1 MSLFNISKKR
11 RCTLLGVG
19 PMSNNCINAT
29 SDISLEHSIP
39 LMLIASRRQIDCSKF
54 GGGYVNNWSTDQYS
68 KYIKSKKNNFLYM
81 ARDHGGPWQ
90 NDSEFRD
97 KLPFT
102 EAMKRAKKSFESDI
116 DADFKIIHI
125 DPSVDPHKKLSS
137 NEILNRV
144 YELYEHCWLYA
155 QRRGKKIFF
164 EIGTEEQSGSTNTFE
179 EVEYTIS
186 ELTKFCINQKLP
198 KPKFIVLQTGTK
210 VLETRNVGSFDS
222 PLRIKNEIASEILI
236 PYMINICDKYNI
248 ILKQHNTDYLS
259 DDSLSWMPKLGIGA
273 ANVAPEFGVAETTAL
288 LKIAKKYSLL
298 SYREQFIEKS
308 YNSHKWKKWMI
319 PNSSASDFDKAII
332 AGHYVF
338 SDPDIIELK
347 NKISVELKNFNI
359 DLNDYLKAQIR
370 KSILRYVK
378 CFNLID

>member
-1 MSLFNISKKR
+1 
-11 RCTLLGVG
+11 
-19 PMSNNCINAT
+19 
-29 SDISLEHSIP
+29 
-39 LMLIASRRQIDCSKF
+39 
-54 GGGYVNNWSTDQYS
+54 
-68 KYIKSKKNNFLYM
+68 M

-90 NDSEFRD
+90 NDSEFKD

-155 QRRGKKIFF
+155 KRRGKKIFF

-236 PYMINICDKYNI
+236 PYMINICHKYNI

-259 DDSLSWMPKLGIGA
+259 DDFLSWMPKLGIGA
-273 ANVAPEFGVAETTAL
+273 ANVAPEFGVVETTAL
-288 LKIAKKYSLL
+288 LKITKKYSLI

-338 SDPDIIELK
+338 LIQTL
-347 NKISVELKNFNI
+347 
-359 DLNDYLKAQIR
+359 LN
-370 KSILRYVK
+370 
-378 CFNLID
+378 